1 MSKRVINF
9 YAGPAGLPLPA
20 LERAQKELIDFA
32 GSGMS
37 VMEISHRAKEYD
49 AVHEEALALVR
60 ELMGIPSNYKVLLL
74 QGGAH
79 LSFGMI
85 PLNLL
90 RGGRK
95 ADYILTGNW
104 AEKAYK
110 EAKLVGGDNVRVA
123 ATTKEQKF
131 ARLPFASE
139 LKIGDDSTFVHFTSN
154 NTVEGTQWHEFPKTD
169 KPYVCDMSSDIMWR
183 PFDVSQ
189 FGLIYAGAQ
198 KNLGPSGVTL
208 VIVRDDFLEMC
219 EAQDLPS
226 YLRFKIHAEKNSLYN
241 TPPTFGI
248 YILRNVLAYNK
259 EIGGLK
265 AIEANNRKKGEL
277 LYGCIDRHAGFYRPF
292 VTEKA
297 HRSLM
302 NVDFFLPSDELTDTF
317 VKEAKASGM
326 VGLKGYRD
334 IGGIRVSTY
343 NAVTVQNVETLVSF
357 MEDFVK
363 KNAGK
368 ASALASA

>member
-1 MSKRVINF
+1 MSERVINF

-20 LERAQKELIDFA
+20 LERAQKELVNFA
-32 GSGMS
+32 GTGMS

-49 AVHEEALALVR
+49 AVHEEALALTR
-60 ELMGIPSNYKVLLL
+60 ELMGIPSNYKVLFL

-79 LSFGMI
+79 LAFGMI

-95 ADYILTGNW
+95 ADYIVTGNW

-110 EAKLVGGDNVRVA
+110 EAKLVGGEENVRIA
-123 ATTKEQKF
+123 GSTKECKF
-131 ARLPFASE
+131 SRLPKPSE
-139 LKIGDDSTFVHFTSN
+139 INIHPDSVFVHLTSN
-154 NTVEGTQWHEFPKTD
+154 NTVEGTQWHNFPETGGI
-169 KPYVCDMSSDIMWR
+169 PYVADMSSDIMWR
-183 PFDVSQ
+183 PFDVSP

-198 KNLGPSGVTL
+198 KNLGPSGVTV
-208 VIVRDDFLEMC
+208 VIIREDMLEQC
-219 EAQDLPS
+219 KAQDLPS

-248 YILRNVLAYNK
+248 YLLRNVLAYNK
-259 EIGGLK
+259 SIGGLK

-277 LYGCIDRHAGFYRPF
+277 LYGCIDQHADFYKPF

-297 HRSLM
+297 DRSLM
-302 NVDFFLPSDELTDTF
+302 NVNFFLPTEELTASF
-317 VKEAKASGM
+317 VSEAKKNNM

-334 IGGIRVSTY
+334 IGGIRASTY
-343 NAVTVQNVETLVSF
+343 NAVTVDNVKTLVDF
-357 MEDFVK
+357 MEHFVK
-363 KNAGK
+363 KNG
-368 ASALASA
+368 

>member
-1 MSKRVINF
+1 MTHRVINF

-20 LERAQKELIDFA
+20 LERAKEELLDFA

-49 AVHEEALALVR
+49 AVHEETLALTR
-60 ELMGIPSNYKVLLL
+60 ELLDLPANYKVLLL

-79 LSFGMI
+79 LQFGMI
-85 PLNLL
+85 PLNLM

-110 EAKLVGGDNVRVA
+110 EAKLVGGDNVRVGG
-123 ATTKEQKF
+123 TTKDLKF
-131 ARLPFASE
+131 ARLPKQSE
-139 LKIGDDSTFVHFTSN
+139 LTLGKDSAFVHFTSN
-154 NTVEGTQWHEFPKTD
+154 NTVEGTQWQQFPETGGI
-169 KPYVCDMSSDIMWR
+169 PYICDMSSDIMWR
-183 PFDVSQ
+183 PFDVKP

-198 KNLGPSGVTL
+198 KNLGPSGVVLT
-208 VIVRDDFLEMC
+208 IVRDDVLEMC

-226 YLRFKIHAEKNSLYN
+226 YLRFKLHAEKNSLYN

-259 EIGGLK
+259 SIGGLK

-277 LYGCIDRHAGFYRPF
+277 LYGCIDKHPGFYKGF
-292 VTEKA
+292 VTEKGD
-297 HRSLM
+297 RSLM
-302 NVDFFLPSDELTDTF
+302 NVDFFMPTEELTAAF
-317 VKEAKASGM
+317 VSEAKKNGM

-343 NAVTVQNVETLVSF
+343 NAVTVDNVKTLVDF
-357 MEDFVK
+357 MEAFVQ
-363 KNAGK
+363 KNG
-368 ASALASA
+368 

>member
-1 MSKRVINF
+1 MSNRTINF

-20 LERAQKELIDFA
+20 LERAKEELLDFA
-32 GSGMS
+32 GTGMS

-49 AVHEEALALVR
+49 AVHEEALALTR
-60 ELMGIPSNYKVLLL
+60 ELMGIPDNYKIILL

-95 ADYILTGNW
+95 ADYIVTGNW

-110 EAKLVGGDNVRVA
+110 EAKLVGGEDNVRLA
-123 ATTKEQKF
+123 GSTKDVQYS
-131 ARLPFASE
+131 RLPKASE
-139 LKIGDDSTFVHFTSN
+139 ITLRPDASFVHITSN
-154 NTVEGTQWHEFPKTD
+154 NTVEGTQWQEFPETGGV
-169 KPYVCDMSSDIMWR
+169 PLVADMYSDIMWR
-183 PFDVSQ
+183 PFDVNP

-208 VIVRDDFLEMC
+208 TIIREDLLEQC
-219 EAQDLPS
+219 KADDLPS
-226 YLRFKIHAEKNSLYN
+226 YLRYKLHAEKNSLYN

-259 EIGGLK
+259 SIGGLK

-277 LYGCIDRHAGFYRPF
+277 LYGCIDRHPGFYKPF

-297 HRSLM
+297 DRSFM
-302 NVDFFLPSDELTDTF
+302 NVDFFLPSEELTASF
-317 VKEAKASGM
+317 VSAAKKNNM

-334 IGGIRVSTY
+334 IGGIRASIY
-343 NAVTVQNVETLVSF
+343 NAVTVDNVETLVAF
-357 MEDFVK
+357 MDDFVK
-363 KNAGK
+363 QNG
-368 ASALASA
+368 

>member
-1 MSKRVINF
+1 MTNRTINF

-20 LERAQKELIDFA
+20 LERAQAELLDFA
-32 GSGMS
+32 GTGMS

-49 AVHEEALALVR
+49 AVHEEAIALTK
-60 ELMGIPSNYKVLLL
+60 ELMGIPDNFKVLLL

-85 PLNLL
+85 PLNLM
-90 RGGRK
+90 RQHK
-95 ADYILTGNW
+95 ADYITTGNW

-110 EAKLVGGDNVRVA
+110 EAKLVGGDNVREA
-123 ATTKEQKF
+123 GSTKAEKF
-131 ARLPFASE
+131 ARLPKASE
-139 LKIGDDSTFVHFTSN
+139 LNLNPEASFVHFTSN
-154 NTVEGTQWHEFPKTD
+154 NTVEGTQWQEFPKTD
-169 KPYVCDMSSDIMWR
+169 KPYICDMSSDIMWR
-183 PFDVSQ
+183 PFDVSK

-208 VIVRDDFLEMC
+208 TIVRDDVLEMC
-219 EAQDLPS
+219 QCKDLPS
-226 YLRFKIHAEKNSLYN
+226 YLRYPLHAEKNSLYN

-259 EIGGLK
+259 SIGGLK

-277 LYGCIDRHAGFYRPF
+277 LYGCIDKHAGFYKPF

-297 HRSLM
+297 DRSLM
-302 NVDFFLPSDELTDTF
+302 NVDFFLPSEELTDTF
-317 VKEAKASGM
+317 VKEAKKAGM

-343 NAVTVQNVETLVSF
+343 NAVTVANVETLVAF
-357 MEDFVK
+357 MEEFVK
-363 KNAGK
+363 KNG
-368 ASALASA
+368 

>member
-1 MSKRVINF
+1 MTNRVINF

-20 LERAQKELIDFA
+20 LERAKEELLDFA

-60 ELMGIPSNYKVLLL
+60 ELMGLPSNYKVILL

-79 LSFGMI
+79 LSFAMI

-110 EAKLVGGDNVRVA
+110 EAKLVGGDNVRVGA
-123 ATTKEQKF
+123 STKEEKY
-131 ARLPFASE
+131 ARLPKASE
-139 LKIGDDSTFVHFTSN
+139 YKIGADSAFVHFTSN
-154 NTVEGTQWHEFPKTD
+154 NTVEGTQFKDFPKTD
-169 KPYVCDMSSDIMWR
+169 KPYICDMSSDIMWR
-183 PFDVSQ
+183 PFDVSN
-189 FGLIYAGAQ
+189 FGMIYAGAQ

-208 VIVRDDFLEMC
+208 VILRDDFVEMC

-226 YLRFKIHAEKNSLYN
+226 YLRFKLHVEKNSLYN
-241 TPPTFGI
+241 TPPCFGI

-259 EIGGLK
+259 SIGGLK
-265 AIEANNRKKGEL
+265 AIEANNLKKGEL
-277 LYGCIDRHAGFYRPF
+277 LYGCIDKHASFYKPF

-297 HRSLM
+297 DRSVM
-302 NVDFFLPSDELTDTF
+302 NVDFFLPTEELTDAF
-317 VKEAKASGM
+317 VKEAKKNGM

-334 IGGIRVSTY
+334 VGGIRASIY
-343 NAVTVQNVETLVSF
+343 NAVTVDNVKTLVSF
-357 MEDFVK
+357 MEAFVK
-363 KNAGK
+363 KNG
-368 ASALASA
+368 

>member
-1 MSKRVINF
+1 MSNRTINF

-20 LERAQKELIDFA
+20 LERAKEELLDFA
-32 GSGMS
+32 GTGMS

-49 AVHEEALALVR
+49 AVHEEALSLTR
-60 ELMGIPSNYKVLLL
+60 ELMGIPANYKILLL

-90 RGGRK
+90 RAGRK
-95 ADYILTGNW
+95 ADYIVTGNW

-110 EAKLVGGDNVRVA
+110 EAKLVGGEENVRLGGSS
-123 ATTKEQKF
+123 KDLKF
-131 ARLPFASE
+131 SRLPKTSE
-139 LKIGDDSTFVHFTSN
+139 LTIHPDSSFVHFTSN
-154 NTVEGTQWHEFPKTD
+154 NTVEGTQWQDFPETGGI
-169 KPYVCDMSSDIMWR
+169 PYVCDMSSDIMWR
-183 PFDVSQ
+183 PFDVNP

-208 VIVRDDFLEMC
+208 TIIREDFLEQC
-219 EAQDLPS
+219 QAQDLPS
-226 YLRFKIHAEKNSLYN
+226 YLRFKLHAEKNSLYN

-259 EIGGLK
+259 SIGGLK
-265 AIEANNRKKGEL
+265 AIEANNRKKAEL
-277 LYGCIDRHAGFYRPF
+277 LYGCIDKHAGFFKPF

-297 HRSLM
+297 DRSFM
-302 NVDFFLPSDELTDTF
+302 NIDFFLPSEDLTAAF
-317 VKEAKASGM
+317 VSEAKKANM

-334 IGGIRVSTY
+334 IGGIRVSAY
-343 NAVTVQNVETLVSF
+343 NAVTVDNIKTLVEF
-357 MEDFVK
+357 MEAFVK
-363 KNAGK
+363 KNG
-368 ASALASA
+368 

>member
-1 MSKRVINF
+1 MTHRVINF

-20 LERAQKELIDFA
+20 LERAQEELLDFA
-32 GSGMS
+32 GTGMS
-37 VMEISHRAKEYD
+37 VMEISHRSKEYD
-49 AVHEEALALVR
+49 AVHEEAIALTR
-60 ELMGIPSNYKVLLL
+60 ELMGIPEHFKIMLL

-79 LSFGMI
+79 LAFGMI

-90 RGGRK
+90 RSGRK

-104 AEKAYK
+104 AEKAYQ
-110 EAKLVGGDNVRVA
+110 EAQLVAGNNVRVA
-123 ATTKEQKF
+123 ASTKADKF
-131 ARLPFASE
+131 ARLPKAHE
-139 LKIGDDSTFVHFTSN
+139 LKIGADSAFVHFTSN
-154 NTVEGTQWHEFPKTD
+154 NTVEGTQFHQFPQTD
-169 KPYVCDMSSDIMWR
+169 KPYICDMSSDIMWR
-183 PFDVSQ
+183 PFDINP

-208 VIVRDDFLEMC
+208 VIIREDFLEMC
-219 EAQDLPS
+219 ESKDLPS
-226 YLRFKIHAEKNSLYN
+226 YLRYPIHAEKNSLYN

-259 EIGGLK
+259 SIGGLA

-277 LYGCIDRHAGFYRPF
+277 LYGCIDKHAGFFSSF

-297 HRSLM
+297 DRSLM

-317 VKEAKASGM
+317 VKEAKKNGM

-334 IGGIRVSTY
+334 IGGIRVSAY
-343 NAVTVQNVETLVSF
+343 NAVTVPQVETLVAF
-357 MEDFVK
+357 MEEFVK
-363 KNAGK
+363 KNG
-368 ASALASA
+368 

>member
-1 MSKRVINF
+1 
-9 YAGPAGLPLPA
+9 
-20 LERAQKELIDFA
+20 
-32 GSGMS
+32 
-37 VMEISHRAKEYD
+37 
-49 AVHEEALALVR
+49 
-60 ELMGIPSNYKVLLL
+60 
-74 QGGAH
+74 
-79 LSFGMI
+79 MI

-110 EAKLVGGDNVRVA
+110 EAKLVGGENVRVGGS
-123 ATTKEQKF
+123 TKEQKF
-131 ARLPFASE
+131 ARLPKASE
-139 LKIGDDSTFVHFTSN
+139 LNIGADSAFVHFASN
-154 NTVEGTQWHEFPKTD
+154 NTVEGTQWHDFPKTD
-169 KPYVCDMSSDIMWR
+169 KPYICDMSSDIMWR

-189 FGLIYAGAQ
+189 FGMIYAGAQ

-241 TPPTFGI
+241 TPPCFGI

-259 EIGGLK
+259 SIGGLT

-277 LYGCIDRHAGFYRPF
+277 LYGCIDRHPHFFKPF
-292 VTEKA
+292 VTEA
-297 HRSLM
+297 ADRSLM
-302 NVDFFLPSDELTDTF
+302 NVDFFLPTEDLTSAF
-317 VKEAKASGM
+317 VSEAKKARM

-334 IGGIRVSTY
+334 VGGIRVSSY
-343 NAVTVQNVETLVSF
+343 NAVTVANVETLVSF
-357 MEDFVK
+357 MEEFVK
-363 KNAGK
+363 RNA
-368 ASALASA
+368 

>member
-1 MSKRVINF
+1 MTTHRVINF

-20 LERAQKELIDFA
+20 LERAKDELLDFA
-32 GSGMS
+32 GTGMS
-37 VMEISHRAKEYD
+37 VMEVSHRSKEYE
-49 AVHEEALALVR
+49 AVHTEAIALVT
-60 ELMGIPSNYKVLLL
+60 ELMNLPSNYKVLLL

-85 PLNLL
+85 PMNLL
-90 RGGRK
+90 RAGRK
-95 ADYILTGNW
+95 ADYIVTGNW

-110 EAKLVGGDNVRVA
+110 EAKLVGGDNVRLA
-123 ATTKEQKF
+123 GSSKDLKF
-131 ARLPFASE
+131 ARLPKAEE
-139 LKIGDDSTFVHFTSN
+139 LNIGADSGFVHFTSN

-183 PFDVSQ
+183 PFDVSN

-208 VIVRDDFLEMC
+208 TIIREDFLEMC

-226 YLRFKIHAEKNSLYN
+226 YLRYKLHAEKDSLYN

-259 EIGGLK
+259 SIGGLK
-265 AIEANNRKKGEL
+265 AIEANNQRKASL
-277 LYGCIDRHAGFYRPF
+277 LYGCIDKHPGFYKGF

-297 HRSLM
+297 DRSVM
-302 NVDFFLPSDELTDTF
+302 NVDFFMPTEDLTATF
-317 VKEAKASGM
+317 VSETKKAGM

-334 IGGIRVSTY
+334 IGGIRVSAY
-343 NAVTVQNVETLVSF
+343 NAVSVKDVETLVDF
-357 MEDFVK
+357 MEEFVR
-363 KNAGK
+363 KNG
-368 ASALASA
+368 

>member
-1 MSKRVINF
+1 MTHRAINF

-20 LERAQKELIDFA
+20 LERAKEELLDFA
-32 GSGMS
+32 GTGMS
-37 VMEISHRAKEYD
+37 VMEISHRSKEYD
-49 AVHEEALALVR
+49 AVHEEAIALTK
-60 ELMGIPSNYKVLLL
+60 ELMGLPDNYKVLLL

-85 PLNLL
+85 PLNLM

-95 ADYILTGNW
+95 ADYIVTGNW
-104 AEKAYK
+104 AEKATK
-110 EAKLVGGDNVRVA
+110 EAKLVGGDNIRVA
-123 ATTKEQKF
+123 ASTKEQKF
-131 ARLPFASE
+131 SRLPFASE
-139 LKIGDDSTFVHFTSN
+139 IKQSADSSFLHFTSN
-154 NTVEGTQWHEFPKTD
+154 NTVEGTQWHEFPKAD
-169 KPYVCDMSSDIMWR
+169 VPLICDMSSDFMWR
-183 PFDVSQ
+183 PFDVSP
-189 FGLIYAGAQ
+189 FGLIYGGAQ

-208 VIVRDDFLEMC
+208 TIVRDDVLEMC

-226 YLRFKIHAEKNSLYN
+226 YLRFKLHAEKNSLYN

-259 EIGGLK
+259 SLGGLK
-265 AIEANNRKKGEL
+265 AIEASNRQKGEL
-277 LYGCIDRHAGFYRPF
+277 LYGCIDKHAGFYKGF

-302 NVDFFLPSDELTDTF
+302 NVDFFLPTPELDDAF
-317 VKEAKASGM
+317 VKEAKKADM

-343 NAVTVQNVETLVSF
+343 NAVTVDNVKTLVAF
-357 MEDFVK
+357 MEQFVK
-363 KNAGK
+363 VNG
-368 ASALASA
+368 

>member
-1 MSKRVINF
+1 MSKRTINF

-20 LERAQKELIDFA
+20 LERAQEELLDFA
-32 GSGMS
+32 GTGMS
-37 VMEISHRAKEYD
+37 VMEISHRSKEYD
-49 AVHEEALALVR
+49 AVHEEALALTR
-60 ELMGIPSNYKVLLL
+60 ELMGIPDNYKILLL

-90 RGGRK
+90 RNGRK
-95 ADYILTGNW
+95 ADYIVTGNW

-110 EAKLVGGDNVRVA
+110 EAKLVGGDDVRLGGS
-123 ATTKEQKF
+123 TKDLKF
-131 ARLPFASE
+131 SRLPRTSE
-139 LKIGDDSTFVHFTSN
+139 LTIHPDSSFVHFTSN
-154 NTVEGTQWHEFPKTD
+154 NTVEGTQWQAFPETGGI
-169 KPYVCDMSSDIMWR
+169 PYVCDMSSDIMWR
-183 PFDVSQ
+183 PFDVKP

-208 VIVRDDFLEMC
+208 TIISDEFLEQC
-219 EAQDLPS
+219 QAADLPS
-226 YLRFKIHAEKNSLYN
+226 YLRFKLHAEKNSLYN

-259 EIGGLK
+259 SIGGLK

-277 LYGCIDRHAGFYRPF
+277 LYGCIDQHAGFYKPF

-297 HRSLM
+297 DRSLM
-302 NVDFFLPSDELTDTF
+302 NVDFFLPSEELTATF
-317 VKEAKASGM
+317 VSEAKKAGM

-334 IGGIRVSTY
+334 IGGIRVSSY
-343 NAVTVQNVETLVSF
+343 NAVTVDNVKTLVEF
-357 MEDFVK
+357 MEAFVK
-363 KNAGK
+363 KNG
-368 ASALASA
+368 

>member
-1 MSKRVINF
+1 MTTHRVINF

-20 LERAQKELIDFA
+20 LERAKDELLDFA
-32 GSGMS
+32 GTGMS
-37 VMEISHRAKEYD
+37 VMEVSHRSKEYE
-49 AVHEEALALVR
+49 AVHNEAIALTK
-60 ELMGIPSNYKVLLL
+60 ELMNIPDNYKVLLL

-95 ADYILTGNW
+95 ADYIVTGNW

-110 EAKLVGGDNVRVA
+110 EAKLVGGDNVRLA
-123 ATTKEQKF
+123 GSTKDLKF
-131 ARLPFASE
+131 ARLPKAEE
-139 LKIGDDSTFVHFTSN
+139 LKIGQDSAFVHFTSN
-154 NTVEGTQWHEFPKTD
+154 NTVEGTQWKEFPKTD

-183 PFDVSQ
+183 PFDVSN

-198 KNLGPSGVTL
+198 KNLGPSGVALT
-208 VIVRDDFLEMC
+208 IIREDFLEMC

-226 YLRFKIHAEKNSLYN
+226 YLRYKIHAEKNSLYN

-259 EIGGLK
+259 SIGGLK
-265 AIEANNRKKGEL
+265 AIEANNQQKASL
-277 LYGCIDRHAGFYRPF
+277 LYGCIDKHAGFYKGF

-297 HRSLM
+297 DRSIM
-302 NVDFFLPSDELTDTF
+302 NVDFFMPTEDLTATF
-317 VKEAKASGM
+317 VSETKKAGM

-334 IGGIRVSTY
+334 IGGIRVSAY
-343 NAVTVQNVETLVSF
+343 NAVSVKDVETLVDF
-357 MEDFVK
+357 MEAFVR
-363 KNAGK
+363 KNG
-368 ASALASA
+368 

>member
-1 MSKRVINF
+1 MTHRVINF

-20 LERAQKELIDFA
+20 LERAKEELLDFA
-32 GSGMS
+32 GTGMS

-49 AVHEEALALVR
+49 AVHEEAIALTK
-60 ELMGIPSNYKVLLL
+60 ELMGLPANYKVLML

-95 ADYILTGNW
+95 ADYIVTGNW
-104 AEKAYK
+104 AEKATK

-123 ATTKEQKF
+123 ASTKELKF
-131 ARLPFASE
+131 SRLPYASE
-139 LKIGDDSTFVHFTSN
+139 IQQNADSSFLHFTSN
-154 NTVEGTQWHEFPKTD
+154 NTVEGTQWQEFPKATV
-169 KPYVCDMSSDIMWR
+169 PLVCDMSSDFMWR
-183 PFDVSQ
+183 PFDVSP
-189 FGLIYAGAQ
+189 FGLIYGGAQ

-208 VIVRDDFLEMC
+208 TIIREDFLETC

-226 YLRFKIHAEKNSLYN
+226 YLRYKLHAEKNSLYN

-259 EIGGLK
+259 SIGGLA
-265 AIEANNRKKGEL
+265 AIEANNRQKGAL
-277 LYGCIDRHAGFYRPF
+277 LYGCIDKHPGFFKGF

-302 NVDFFLPSDELTDTF
+302 NVDFFLPNPELDDLF
-317 VKEAKASGM
+317 VKEAKKAGM

-334 IGGIRVSTY
+334 IGGIRVSAY
-343 NAVTVQNVETLVSF
+343 NAVTVDNVKTLVDF
-357 MEDFVK
+357 MEQFVK
-363 KNAGK
+363 TNG
-368 ASALASA
+368 

>member
-1 MSKRVINF
+1 MSHRMINF

-20 LERAQKELIDFA
+20 LERAQEELLDFA
-32 GSGMS
+32 GTGMS

-49 AVHEEALALVR
+49 AVHEEAIALTK
-60 ELMGIPSNYKVLLL
+60 ELMGLPANYKVLML

-85 PLNLL
+85 PMNLL
-90 RGGRK
+90 RGGQK
-95 ADYILTGNW
+95 ADYLVTGNW
-104 AEKAYK
+104 AEKATK

-123 ATTKEQKF
+123 GTTKEQKF
-131 ARLPFASE
+131 NRLPYANE
-139 LKIGDDSTFVHFTSN
+139 ITIGPDSSYVHFTSN
-154 NTVEGTQWHEFPKTD
+154 NTVEGTQWHEFPETNGV
-169 KPYVCDMSSDIMWR
+169 PLVCDMSSDFMWR
-183 PFDVSQ
+183 PFDVSP
-189 FGLIYAGAQ
+189 FGLMYGGAQ

-208 VIVRDDFLEMC
+208 TIFRDDFLEQC
-219 EAQDLPS
+219 QAQDLPS
-226 YLRFKIHAEKNSLYN
+226 YLRYKLHAEKNSLYN

-259 EIGGLK
+259 SIGGLQ

-277 LYGCIDRHAGFYRPF
+277 LYGCIDKHPGFFRGF

-302 NVDFFLPSDELTDTF
+302 NVDFFLPTPELDDLF
-317 VKEAKASGM
+317 VKEAKKAGM

-334 IGGIRVSTY
+334 IGGIRVSCY
-343 NAVTVQNVETLVSF
+343 NAVTVDNVKTLVDF
-357 MEDFVK
+357 MEQFVK
-363 KNAGK
+363 TNG
-368 ASALASA
+368 

>member
-1 MSKRVINF
+1 MTHRMINF

-20 LERAQKELIDFA
+20 LERAQAELLDFA
-32 GSGMS
+32 GTGMS

-49 AVHEEALALVR
+49 AVHEEAIALTK
-60 ELMGIPSNYKVLLL
+60 ELMGLPANYKVLML

-90 RGGRK
+90 RGGQK
-95 ADYILTGNW
+95 ADYLVTGNW
-104 AEKAYK
+104 AEKATK

-123 ATTKEQKF
+123 GSTKDLKF
-131 ARLPFASE
+131 SRLPYASE
-139 LKIGDDSTFVHFTSN
+139 ISIGPDSTYVHFTSN
-154 NTVEGTQWHEFPKTD
+154 NTVEGTQWHEFPQTNGV
-169 KPYVCDMSSDIMWR
+169 PLVCDMSSDFMWR
-183 PFDVSQ
+183 PFDVAP
-189 FGLIYAGAQ
+189 FGLMYGGAQ

-208 VIVRDDFLEMC
+208 TIFRDDFLEQC
-219 EAQDLPS
+219 QAQDLPS
-226 YLRFKIHAEKNSLYN
+226 YLRYKLHAEKNSLYN

-259 EIGGLK
+259 SIGGLQ

-277 LYGCIDRHAGFYRPF
+277 LYGCIDKHPGFYRGF

-302 NVDFFLPSDELTDTF
+302 NVDFFLPTPELDDQF
-317 VKEAKASGM
+317 VKEAKKAGM

-334 IGGIRVSTY
+334 IGGIRVSCY
-343 NAVTVQNVETLVSF
+343 NAVTVDNVKTLVDF
-357 MEDFVK
+357 MEQFVK
-363 KNAGK
+363 TNG
-368 ASALASA
+368 

>member
-1 MSKRVINF
+1 MSERVINF

-20 LERAQKELIDFA
+20 LERAQKELLNFA
-32 GSGMS
+32 GTGMS

-49 AVHEEALALVR
+49 AVHEEALALTR
-60 ELMGIPSNYKVLLL
+60 ELMGIPSNYKVLFL

-95 ADYILTGNW
+95 ADYIVTGNW
-104 AEKAYK
+104 AEKAYR
-110 EAKLVGGDNVRVA
+110 EAKLVGGDNVRIA
-123 ATTKEQKF
+123 GSTKEQKF
-131 ARLPFASE
+131 SRLPKASE
-139 LKIGDDSTFVHFTSN
+139 ITVHPDSTFVHLTSN
-154 NTVEGTQWHEFPKTD
+154 NTVEGTQWHDFPKTGGI
-169 KPYVCDMSSDIMWR
+169 PYVADMSSDIMWR
-183 PFDVSQ
+183 PFDVTP

-198 KNLGPSGVTL
+198 KNLGPSGVTI
-208 VIVRDDFLEMC
+208 VIIREDILEQC
-219 EAQDLPS
+219 QAQDLPS

-259 EIGGLK
+259 SIGGLE

-277 LYGCIDRHAGFYRPF
+277 LYGCIDRHAGFYKPF

-297 HRSLM
+297 DRSLM
-302 NVDFFLPSDELTDTF
+302 NVNFFLPTEELTTSF
-317 VKEAKASGM
+317 ISEAKKNNM

-334 IGGIRVSTY
+334 IGGIRASTY
-343 NAVTVQNVETLVSF
+343 NAVTVDNVKTLVEF
-357 MEDFVK
+357 MESFVK
-363 KNAGK
+363 KHG
-368 ASALASA
+368 

>member
-1 MSKRVINF
+1 MTNRTINF

-20 LERAQKELIDFA
+20 LERAKEELLDFA
-32 GSGMS
+32 GTGMS
-37 VMEISHRAKEYD
+37 VMEISHRSKEYD
-49 AVHEEALALVR
+49 AVHEEAIALTK
-60 ELMGIPSNYKVLLL
+60 ELMGLPANYKVMLL

-123 ATTKEQKF
+123 ASTKEEKF
-131 ARLPFASE
+131 ARLPRASE
-139 LKIGDDSTFVHFTSN
+139 LKIGKDSAFVHFTSN
-154 NTVEGTQWHEFPKTD
+154 NTVEGTQWKEFPKTD
-169 KPYVCDMSSDIMWR
+169 GIPYVCDMSSDIMWR
-183 PFDVSQ
+183 PFDVSN

-208 VIVRDDFLEMC
+208 VIMRDDFLEMC

-259 EIGGLK
+259 SIGGLK
-265 AIEANNRKKGEL
+265 AIEQNNLKKAEL
-277 LYGCIDRHAGFYRPF
+277 LYGCIDKHAGFFKPF

-297 HRSLM
+297 DRSTM
-302 NVDFFLPSDELTDTF
+302 NVDFFLPTEELTAAF
-317 VKEAKASGM
+317 VSEAKKAGM

-343 NAVTVQNVETLVSF
+343 NAVTVDNVKTLVDF
-357 MEDFVK
+357 METFVK
-363 KNAGK
+363 KNG
-368 ASALASA
+368 

>member
-1 MSKRVINF
+1 MTNRVINF
-9 YAGPAGLPLPA
+9 YAGPAGLPLEP
-20 LERAQKELIDFA
+20 LKRAQEELLDFA
-32 GSGMS
+32 GTGMS

-49 AVHEEALALVR
+49 AVHEEALSLVR
-60 ELMGIPSNYKVLLL
+60 ELMGLPANYKVVLL

-110 EAKLVGGDNVRVA
+110 EAKLVGGDNVRVGA
-123 ATTKEQKF
+123 STKELKY
-131 ARLPFASE
+131 ARLPKAE
-139 LKIGDDSTFVHFTSN
+139 EYKIGADSAFVHFTSN
-154 NTVEGTQWHEFPKTD
+154 NTVEGTQFKDFPKTD
-169 KPYVCDMSSDIMWR
+169 KPYICDMSSDIMWR
-183 PFDVSQ
+183 PFDVSN
-189 FGLIYAGAQ
+189 FGMIYAGAQ

-208 VIVRDDFLEMC
+208 VIMRDDFVDMC

-226 YLRFKIHAEKNSLYN
+226 YLRFKIHVEKNSLYN
-241 TPPTFGI
+241 TPPCFGI

-259 EIGGLK
+259 SIGGLK
-265 AIEANNRKKGEL
+265 AIEQNNLKKGEL
-277 LYGCIDRHAGFYRPF
+277 LYGCIDKHAGFFKPF

-297 HRSLM
+297 DRSMM
-302 NVDFFLPSDELTDTF
+302 NVDFFLPTEELTDTF
-317 VKEAKASGM
+317 VKEAKKNGM

-334 IGGIRVSTY
+334 VGGIRVSTY
-343 NAVTVQNVETLVSF
+343 NAVTVDNVKTLVAF
-357 MEDFVK
+357 MEEFVK
-363 KNAGK
+363 KNG
-368 ASALASA
+368 

>member
-1 MSKRVINF
+1 MTNRVINF
-9 YAGPAGLPLPA
+9 YAGPAGLPVDA
-20 LERAQKELIDFA
+20 LKRAQDELLDFA
-32 GSGMS
+32 GTGMS

-49 AVHEEALALVR
+49 AVHEEALALTR
-60 ELMGIPSNYKVLLL
+60 ELMGIPSNFKVLLL

-90 RGGRK
+90 RKGRK
-95 ADYILTGNW
+95 ADYITTGNW
-104 AEKAYK
+104 AEKAFK
-110 EAKLVGGDNVRVA
+110 EAKLVAGDNVREA
-123 ATTKEQKF
+123 ASTKAEKF
-131 ARLPFASE
+131 ARLPKASE
-139 LKIGDDSTFVHFTSN
+139 LQINPEAAFVHFTSN
-154 NTVEGTQWHEFPKTD
+154 NTVEGTQWHDFPKTD

-183 PFDVSQ
+183 PFDVNQ
-189 FGLIYAGAQ
+189 FGIIYAGAQ

-208 VIVRDDFLEMC
+208 VIMRDDFLEMC

-259 EIGGLK
+259 SIGGLK

-277 LYGCIDRHAGFYRPF
+277 LYGCLDKHAGFYKSF

-297 HRSLM
+297 DRSLM
-302 NVDFFLPSDELTDTF
+302 NVDFFLPSEELTATF
-317 VKEAKASGM
+317 VSEAKKNGM

-343 NAVTVQNVETLVSF
+343 NAVTVDNVKTLVDF
-357 MEDFVK
+357 MEEFAK
-363 KNAGK
+363 KNG
-368 ASALASA
+368 

>member
-20 LERAQKELIDFA
+20 LERAQQELLDFA
-32 GSGMS
+32 GTGMS

-60 ELMGIPSNYKVLLL
+60 ELMNIPANYKILLL

-90 RGGRK
+90 RGGRT
-95 ADYILTGNW
+95 AGYILTGNW

-110 EAKLVGGDNVRVA
+110 EAKLVGGERVRVA
-123 ATTKEQKF
+123 ASTKDSKF
-131 ARLPFASE
+131 ARLPYAHE
-139 LKIGDDSTFVHFTSN
+139 LNIGDDASYVHFTSN

-169 KPYVCDMSSDIMWR
+169 KPYICDMSSDIMWR
-183 PFDVSQ
+183 PFDVRQ
-189 FGLIYAGAQ
+189 FGMIYAGAQ

-219 EAQDLPS
+219 EASDLPS

-259 EIGGLK
+259 EIGGLA
-265 AIEANNRKKGEL
+265 AIEANNRRKGEL
-277 LYGCIDRHAGFYRPF
+277 LYGCIDRHAEFYRPF

-302 NVDFFLPSDELTDTF
+302 NVDFFLPTDELTDAF
-317 VKEAKASGM
+317 VKEAKAAGM

-334 IGGIRVSTY
+334 VGGIRVSTY
-343 NAVTVQNVETLVSF
+343 NAVTVQNVETLVAF
-357 MEDFVK
+357 MEDFAK
-363 KNAGK
+363 KHADK
-368 ASALASA
+368 AAAIASA